1 MADSS
6 EKYVEIYLSYN
17 DCESD
22 VIGSLLTQ
30 EDIPFILRD
39 QRISPYPMNVDRFG
53 ERRFAVPESEAQRAK
68 DLIADAIDSGAIM
81 GEGEFKEIGEK

>member
-1 MADSS
+1 MVDYS
-6 EKYVEIYLSYN
+6 EKYIEIYLSYN

-30 EDIPFILRD
+30 EEIPFILRD

-53 ERRFAVPESEAQRAK
+53 ERRFAVPEQEVQRAK
-68 DLIADAIDSGAIM
+68 DLIADAIASGAII
-81 GEGEFKEIGEK
+81 GDGRFKEID